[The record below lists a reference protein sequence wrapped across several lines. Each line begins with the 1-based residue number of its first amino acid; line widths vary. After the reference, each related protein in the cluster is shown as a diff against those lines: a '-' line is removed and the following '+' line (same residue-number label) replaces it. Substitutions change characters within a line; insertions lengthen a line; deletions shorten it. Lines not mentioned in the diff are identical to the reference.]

1 MDISTKLSIQE
12 NINHLIQKRKEN
24 VLQKENE
31 ELKKEIYNFRE
42 KQKEITAL
50 TQLSVEDRK
59 KVASA
64 NGKKSGEKR
73 SVQAKIKI
81 LAELNIM
88 ESFEM
93 KITSISLSERSGT
106 NKRTVLKYLQE
117 LGYKEVSRKEGWK
130 KK

>member
-1 MDISTKLSIQE
+1 
-12 NINHLIQKRKEN
+12 
-24 VLQKENE
+24 
-31 ELKKEIYNFRE
+31 
-42 KQKEITAL
+42 
-50 TQLSVEDRK
+50 
-59 KVASA
+59 
-64 NGKKSGEKR
+64 
-73 SVQAKIKI
+73 
-81 LAELNIM
+81 M